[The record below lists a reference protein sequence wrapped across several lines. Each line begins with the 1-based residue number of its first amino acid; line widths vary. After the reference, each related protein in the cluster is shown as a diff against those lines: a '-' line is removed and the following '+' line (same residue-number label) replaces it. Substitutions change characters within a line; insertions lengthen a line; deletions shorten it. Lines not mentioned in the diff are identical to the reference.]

1 MVAHLLRLK
10 LLLLRNSI
18 RRSPSVL
25 VGMAVGILYGGIFF
39 LAAEVVLVL
48 LRAAADPAPSRIATT
63 LGGAALVAAWAV
75 VPVMLFGV
83 DPTLDP
89 TRFATLAV
97 PVRSLA
103 AGLAAS
109 ALVGLP
115 GIATLALAATTLVTW
130 SRSPAA
136 VVGAALGAACGVAT
150 CALLSRIVAG
160 VLSASLQTRRARD
173 TVAAL
178 GVGAV
183 LVVVP
188 GAVFG
193 ASRNV
198 VSAHLEGMAQVVGWT
213 PLGWAWAI
221 PADAVDGRF
230 GTAVARAG
238 LAVGL
243 VAVLGLVW
251 RHVLR
256 RAMLAP
262 PASAGGS
269 GQGGLGLL
277 GRLPGTSAGAVAA
290 RALTYWRRDPRFNFP
305 GVMTAVVPLGL
316 VFAWHSTGSTR
327 LLAVMP
333 VTSAYLIGWGPHND
347 VGYDST
353 AFWMHLS
360 AGVDGLSD
368 RLGRLAP
375 SALLAL
381 LCVPGY
387 ALLGAWLSSDWSL
400 LPATL
405 GAASG
410 VALSGFAVASVASA
424 VLPYPTPKPGEGP
437 FATRPG
443 GAGLTIAVQTA
454 CAVAVLLLSLPVLML
469 SVMAERG
476 SAWAAWPALVA
487 GPLLG
492 SAALA
497 AGLVVGGRVLERRG
511 PELLQRLVAM
521 R

>member
-1 MVAHLLRLK
+1 VVAHLLRLK

-18 RRSPSVL
+18 RRSPAAL

-48 LRAAADPAPSRIATT
+48 LRAGADPTPSRIATT
-63 LGGAALVAAWAV
+63 LGGAALAGAWAV

-89 TRFATLAV
+89 ARFATLAV
-97 PVRSLA
+97 PERTLA
-103 AGLAAS
+103 TGLAAS

-115 GIATLALAATTLVTW
+115 GAATVALAVTTLVTW
-130 SRSPAA
+130 SRSPSAVVFAA
-136 VVGAALGAACGVAT
+136 VGAACGLAT
-150 CALLSRIVAG
+150 CALLSRIVTG
-160 VLSASLQTRRARD
+160 LLSASLQTRRARD

-178 GVGAV
+178 GVGALLV
-183 LVVVP
+183 LVP
-188 GAVFG
+188 GVALG
-193 ASRNV
+193 ASRTIV
-198 VSAHLEGMAQVVGWT
+198 TAHLEGIAGVVGWT
-213 PLGWAWAI
+213 PLGWAWAA
-221 PADAVDGRF
+221 PADAAERRF
-230 GTAVARAG
+230 DAG
-238 LAVGL
+238 VPRIALALGL

-251 RHVLR
+251 RQVLR
-256 RAMLAP
+256 RAMEAP
-262 PASAGGS
+262 PASSGGS
-269 GQGGLGLL
+269 GPGGLGLL
-277 GRLPGTSAGAVAA
+277 GRLPATAAGAIAA

-305 GVMTAVVPLGL
+305 GFMTAVVPLGL
-316 VFAWHSTGSTR
+316 VFAWHSTGSAR

-375 SALLAL
+375 SAALAAV
-381 LCVPGY
+381 CVPGY
-387 ALLGAWLSSDWSL
+387 ALLGASLSGDWSL

-410 VALSGFAVASVASA
+410 VLLAGLAVASVASA

-443 GAGLTIAVQTA
+443 GAGLTVAVQTV
-454 CAVAVLLLSLPVLML
+454 CAMAVLLLSLPVLVL
-469 SVMAERG
+469 GLLAERG
-476 SAWAAWPALVA
+476 SAWAAWSALVV
-487 GPLLG
+487 GPLVG

-511 PELLQRLVAM
+511 PELLQRLGAM